1 MCLEAEAC
9 SVVRV
14 RMHARACV
22 CVCVRAKGRFAA
34 KGEVRKK
41 GMWGWRVSERKG
53 QSGSEAKAK
62 CAAGA
67 RVGDN

>member
-1 MCLEAEAC
+1 M
-9 SVVRV
+9 
-14 RMHARACV
+14 CV
-22 CVCVRAKGRFAA
+22 CVCVCKSEGKVHSERWG
-34 KGEVRKK
+34 RKK
-41 GMWGWRVSERKG
+41 GMWGWRVSERKE